1 METLVLHQKFLR
13 QLGSGEQLLRLFDL
27 LPDVSFFM
35 KDRRGRFIA
44 LNRQGCDYCGVK
56 SEREAIGKTDRDF
69 FPQTRAAE
77 YMAADRLVMQTG
89 QAILNRVE
97 PAPEREGSPHL
108 VITNKIP
115 LRDARGRVMGVAGF
129 SRRVEQVRGAPAATQ
144 RLARAVSRLHD
155 HYASPLT
162 TAQLAKAAG
171 LSPSQFERTFRKA
184 FGASPRQYLLRV
196 RLEAASRKLADTDD
210 TIAVIAHACG
220 FYDHAHFT
228 RSFRAV
234 NGISP
239 SRYRREHQSPS
250 L

>member
-1 METLVLHQKFLR
+1 MNALNLHRKFLR
-13 QLGSGEQLLRLFDL
+13 RIGSPEQLLRLFDL

-35 KDRRGRFIA
+35 KDREGRFVA

-56 SEREAIGKTDRDF
+56 SEREALGKTDCDF

-77 YMAADRLVMQTG
+77 YMADDRVVMKTG
-89 QAILNRVE
+89 RSILNRVE

-115 LRDARGRVMGVAGF
+115 LRDGQGRVVGVAGF
-129 SRRVEQVRGAPAATQ
+129 SRRVEQVRVAPAATKQ
-144 RLARAVSRLHD
+144 LARAVRRLHD
-155 HYASPLT
+155 DYASPLT
-162 TAQLAKAAG
+162 TGQLAQLAG

-196 RLEAASRKLADTDD
+196 RVEAASRKLADTDK
-210 TIAVIAHACG
+210 TIAAVAVECG

-228 RSFRAV
+228 RSFHAV
-234 NGISP
+234 TGISP
-239 SRYRREHQSPS
+239 SRYRREHQSPG